1 MSIFDNLK
9 NITDQ
14 VKDKYK
20 TKKNEKSFHYLQHSG
35 TSILQQAGM
44 GHSMYTQRSMVR
56 KNEIPKSFRERM
68 IEDRENK

>member
-9 NITDQ
+9 NLTDQ

-20 TKKNEKSFHYLQHSG
+20 DKRNEKGFHYLQHSG
-35 TSILQQAGM
+35 ASILQQANM
-44 GHSMYTQRSMVR
+44 GHSAYIQRPGVR

-68 IEDRENK
+68 IENRENK

>member
-9 NITDQ
+9 NLTDQ

-20 TKKNEKSFHYLQHSG
+20 SKRNEKNFHYQQHSG
-35 TSILQQAGM
+35 ASILQQAGM
-44 GHSMYTQRSMVR
+44 GHSVYTQRPGVR

-68 IEDRENK
+68 IENRENK